1 MLGPSEWPSEGDAG
15 CNEIMRQNIVRKQRT
30 RRSLALVLGLVQLSS
45 CSHPSPPAIPALSS
59 LPNGTTAAPPR
70 INGAI
75 GAPAALPPAQTA
87 FGHTE
92 QPPAQSPPVE
102 QGAGDISLDFADT
115 DIREVV
121 AQVLG
126 MILKVNYTIDPGV
139 HGTATLHTVRPLN
152 RSELVPTLESLL
164 AQNGAAL
171 VMNGSL
177 YRVVPAA
184 QAVATAA
191 AGPGA
196 AGAVIVPLQYASA
209 EDLAK
214 VMQPYVGEGGKI
226 AADPGRNALLIAGEP
241 AARDGLIGLV
251 KAFDVDVLARQ
262 SYALLPV
269 SSGDVKDFASALQDA
284 FRGQNGGALAG
295 LVRVIPL
302 SRINAVL
309 VVSSQPKY
317 IEEARRVYTLID
329 RARRQTLRSWH
340 VYYLQNSHSEDVAYV
355 LQQAFTPGNV
365 TAQPTAQRSS
375 QFGQS
380 GSGQS
385 GIGQSGGGGMTGNG
399 GGAGGLG
406 GGSAGALGRGSLSGG
421 ISGSNQGP
429 LGAQQPQSGNAPSG
443 QQPPPPPP
451 GANPLLGGLEQGG
464 GEQTTD
470 TLRVIPDDQNNS
482 VLVYGTERE
491 LATMEAMLRKIDIL
505 PLQVRIDAVIAE
517 VTLNDALQYGTQF
530 FFKSGGIN
538 GILNTATQATN
549 PANPGAATLNLSF
562 PGFFVGGTGT
572 GGAPFAIE
580 ALQQVTT
587 VHVLSSP
594 ELLVLDNQPARLQ
607 VGSVVPY
614 LSQTSQS
621 TLVSNAPV
629 INSINYQ
636 QTGVIMEV
644 TPRVNSGGLVTLD
657 VMQDVSSVATGITT
671 PGIVSPTFNERNVN
685 SRVVVQDGQTIG
697 LAGLITDTTSLGN
710 QGIPWLKDVPLLGL
724 LAGNQNNSRQR
735 TELLILIT
743 PHVIHDQRDARALT
757 DDLRD
762 QLINAA
768 AVPNMLN
775 NLRPSG
781 QSDPSAR
788 LRRDLRLQP

>member
-1 MLGPSEWPSEGDAG
+1 
-15 CNEIMRQNIVRKQRT
+15 MRQASVRRQR
-30 RRSLALVLGLVQLSS
+30 RHRSLALLFGLIQISG
-45 CSHPSPPAIPALSS
+45 CNHPSSPAIPALSP

-75 GAPAALPPAQTA
+75 GTPDALPAVQTTY
-87 FGHTE
+87 GGGSGG
-92 QPPAQSPPVE
+92 QPSQSPAIEP
-102 QGAGDISLDFADT
+102 GPADINLDFADT
-115 DIREVV
+115 DIREVA
-121 AQVLG
+121 AQILG
-126 MILKVNYTIDPGV
+126 SILRVNYTIDPAV
-139 HGTATLHTVRPLN
+139 HGAVTLHTAQPLN
-152 RSELVPTLESLL
+152 RAQLVPTLESLL
-164 AQNGAAL
+164 SQNGAAL
-171 VMNGSL
+171 VTNGDL
-177 YRVVPAA
+177 YRVVPAS
-184 QAVATAA
+184 QAVALAA
-191 AGPGA
+191 SSPGT
-196 AGAVIVPLQYASA
+196 AGALVVPLQYASA

-214 VMQPYVGEGGKI
+214 VLQPYVGEGGKI

-269 SSGDVKDFASALQDA
+269 SSGDVKDFSAALQDA

-309 VVSSQPKY
+309 IVSPQQQY
-317 IEEARRVYTLID
+317 IEQARRVYTLID
-329 RARRQTLRSWH
+329 RARRQTLRNWH
-340 VYYLQNSHSEDVAYV
+340 VYYLQNSHSEDVAFV

-365 TAQPTAQRSS
+365 TAQPTGQRTSS
-375 QFGQS
+375 TSQS

-385 GIGQSGGGGMTGNG
+385 ALGQSGGSIGGNG
-399 GGAGGLG
+399 GGGGGALG
-406 GGSAGALGRGSLSGG
+406 AGSAGSLGRSGLSGG
-421 ISGSNQGP
+421 ISASGQGLP
-429 LGAQQPQSGNAPSG
+429 GAQQSAGGAPAG
-443 QQPPPPPP
+443 QQAPPPAS
-451 GANPLLGGLEQGG
+451 ANPLLGGLEPGG
-464 GEQTTD
+464 GDQGSD
-470 TLRVIPDDQNNS
+470 TRRVIPDDQNNS
-482 VLVYGTERE
+482 VLMYGTEQE
-491 LATMEAMLRKIDIL
+491 LGVMEAMLRKIDIL

-517 VTLNDALQYGTQF
+517 VTLNDALQFGTQF

-538 GILNTATQATN
+538 GILSTAQGTA
-549 PANPGAATLNLSF
+549 ANANASSLNLAF
-562 PGFFVGGTGT
+562 PGFFLGGSGN
-572 GGAPFAIE
+572 GGAPFAIQ
-580 ALQQVTT
+580 ALQNVTT

-621 TLVSNAPV
+621 TLTPNAPV

-657 VMQDVSSVATGITT
+657 VMQDVSSVATGLTT
-671 PGIVSPTFNERNVN
+671 PGITSPTFDERNVN

-697 LAGLITDTTSLGN
+697 LAGLITDTASLAN
-710 QGIPWLKDVPLLGL
+710 QGIPWLKDVPILGF

-768 AVPNMLN
+768 AVPNLLN
-775 NLRPSG
+775 NLPPSG
-781 QSDPSAR
+781 QADPSSR
-788 LRRDLRLQP
+788 LRQKLHLQQ

>member
-1 MLGPSEWPSEGDAG
+1 
-15 CNEIMRQNIVRKQRT
+15 MRPNIVRT
-30 RRSLALVLGLVQLSS
+30 RSLAVLLGLVELSA
-45 CSHPSPPAIPALSS
+45 CNHPSPPAISALAP
-59 LPNGTTAAPPR
+59 LPNGESAAPPR
-70 INGAI
+70 INGSI
-75 GAPAALPPAQTA
+75 GSPDALPPAQITYGTGGEPAVVPGPATA
-87 FGHTE
+87 
-92 QPPAQSPPVE
+92 
-102 QGAGDISLDFADT
+102 QGPGDISLDFADT

-121 AQVLG
+121 AQILG
-126 MILKVNYTIDPGV
+126 NILKLNYTMDPSV
-139 HGTATLHTVRPLN
+139 HGSATLHTVRPLN

-164 AQNGAAL
+164 GQNGAAL
-171 VMNGSL
+171 VTSGSL
-177 YRVVPAA
+177 YRVVPIA
-184 QAVATAA
+184 QAISSVSS
-191 AGPGA
+191 GPGT
-196 AGAVIVPLQYASA
+196 AGAIVVPLQYASA

-241 AARDGLIGLV
+241 AAREGLIGLV
-251 KAFDVDVLARQ
+251 KAFDVDVLAKQ

-309 VVSSQPKY
+309 VVSSQQRY
-317 IEEARRVYTLID
+317 IEAAQRVYSLID

-365 TAQPTAQRSS
+365 TAQPTSQLRSQNGLS
-375 QFGQS
+375 S
-380 GSGQS
+380 GGLSG
-385 GIGQSGGGGMTGNG
+385 GTIGGGGA

-406 GGSAGALGRGSLSGG
+406 GLGSGSAGNLGRSGLSGG
-421 ISGSNQGP
+421 IGASSLGQG
-429 LGAQQPQSGNAPSG
+429 GAQQATGTSPAQG
-443 QQPPPPPP
+443 QQPVQPAP
-451 GANPLLGGLEQGG
+451 GANPLLGGLEPGG
-464 GEQTTD
+464 AEQNTD
-470 TLRVIPDDQNNS
+470 ALRVIPDDQNNS

-491 LATMEAMLRKIDIL
+491 LATMEGMLRKIDIL

-538 GILNTATQATN
+538 GILSTASQT
-549 PANPGAATLNLSF
+549 PASPTTASLNLTF
-562 PGFFVGGTGT
+562 PGFFLGGSGA
-572 GGAPFAIE
+572 GGAPFAIQ
-580 ALQQVTT
+580 ALQAVTT

-614 LSQTSQS
+614 QTQSSQS
-621 TLVSNAPV
+621 TITSNAPIV
-629 INSINYQ
+629 NSISYQ

-657 VMQDVSSVATGITT
+657 VMQDVSSVASGITT
-671 PGIVSPTFNERNVN
+671 PGINSPTFDERNVN

-710 QGIPWLKDVPLLGL
+710 QGLPWLKDVPILGL
-724 LAGNQNNSRQR
+724 LSGSQNNSRQR

-762 QLINAA
+762 HLINAA
-768 AVPNMLN
+768 AVPDTLN
-775 NLRPSG
+775 SLRP
-781 QSDPSAR
+781 
-788 LRRDLRLQP
+788 

>member
-1 MLGPSEWPSEGDAG
+1 
-15 CNEIMRQNIVRKQRT
+15 MRPNIVRT
-30 RRSLALVLGLVQLSS
+30 RSLAVLLGLVQLSA
-45 CSHPSPPAIPALSS
+45 CNHPSPPAISALAPLANDGS
-59 LPNGTTAAPPR
+59 AAPPR
-70 INGAI
+70 INGTI
-75 GAPAALPPAQTA
+75 GSPDALPPAQITYGTGGEPAAAAGPATA
-87 FGHTE
+87 
-92 QPPAQSPPVE
+92 
-102 QGAGDISLDFADT
+102 QGPGDISLDFADT

-121 AQVLG
+121 AQILG
-126 MILKVNYTIDPGV
+126 TILKVNYTMDPSV
-139 HGTATLHTVRPLN
+139 HGSATLHTVRPLN

-164 AQNGAAL
+164 GQNGAAL
-171 VMNGSL
+171 VASGSL
-177 YRVVPAA
+177 YRVVPIA
-184 QAVATAA
+184 QAISSVSS
-191 AGPGA
+191 GPGT
-196 AGAVIVPLQYASA
+196 AGAIVVPLQYASA

-241 AARDGLIGLV
+241 AAREGLIGLV

-309 VVSSQPKY
+309 VVSSQQRY
-317 IEEARRVYTLID
+317 IEDAQRVYSLID

-365 TAQPTAQRSS
+365 TAQPTAQSRSQNGLS
-375 QFGQS
+375 
-380 GSGQS
+380 
-385 GIGQSGGGGMTGNG
+385 SGGLSSGTIGNGG

-406 GGSAGALGRGSLSGG
+406 GGSAGSLGRGNLSGG
-421 ISGSNQGP
+421 IGASGLGQG
-429 LGAQQPQSGNAPSG
+429 GAQQATGSSPVAQG
-443 QQPPPPPP
+443 QQPAQPAP
-451 GANPLLGGLEQGG
+451 GANPLLGGLEPGG
-464 GEQTTD
+464 AEQNTD
-470 TLRVIPDDQNNS
+470 ALRVIPDDQNNA

-491 LATMEAMLRKIDIL
+491 LATMEGMLRKIDIL

-538 GILNTATQATN
+538 GILNEASQPAL
-549 PANPGAATLNLSF
+549 ANPGAASLNLAF
-562 PGFFVGGTGT
+562 PGFFLGGKGA
-572 GGAPFAIE
+572 GGAPVAIQ
-580 ALQQVTT
+580 ALQSVTT

-614 LSQTSQS
+614 QTQSSQS
-621 TLVSNAPV
+621 QLSANAPIV
-629 INSINYQ
+629 NSIAYQ

-657 VMQDVSSVATGITT
+657 VMQDVSSVASGITT
-671 PGIVSPTFNERNVN
+671 AGINSPTFNERNVN

-710 QGIPWLKDVPLLGL
+710 QGIPWLKDVPILGL
-724 LAGNQNNSRQR
+724 LSGSQNNTRQR

-762 QLINAA
+762 HLINAA
-768 AVPNMLN
+768 AVPDTLN
-775 NLRPSG
+775 SLRPSG

-788 LRRDLRLQP
+788 IRRQLQLQ